1 MHVLAF
7 HRLSLP
13 RSLRT
18 QFFLAIAGL
27 TLLIL
32 SAGGVAVYAL
42 HAFSSSAKSLAQE
55 RLVLMQQA
63 QDLVQQTFLIER
75 ESYLLSNAPS
85 IETMAANYL
94 DIVKQLESV
103 DLLVDQLAKGGD
115 DIAAINLHQASQL
128 FRNTANI
135 VAQLREGQLRAA
147 QMRSSLRHATG
158 NGDDAAPRLA
168 QFSEELRRQSKA
180 MGEAAGLQS
189 NRFTKDYRQAVQDL
203 AQTATQNQR
212 WITVLLAGSLFLAW
226 LISHSFLGKHVLAR
240 LQMVSH
246 GLLQNS
252 IEGERFVLQVKGG
265 DEIGKMARAVEQFQ
279 ADRLQLALTNRELT
293 SERARQDELIHKLE
307 DAQHQLLQSE
317 KMAAIGQ
324 LAAGVAHEINNPVGF
339 VNSNLAT
346 LKRYVND
353 LFILINAYEGRED
366 EMLAATRLSIAD
378 IKKQVDLVFL
388 REDIGDIFKE
398 STDGL
403 QRVIRIVQDLK
414 DFSHVDEAERQWANL
429 EVGLDSTLNV
439 VSNELKYKVNII
451 KDYGA
456 VSDIECLPFQLNQV
470 FLNLLVNAGQAIE
483 GHGTIILRTRQDEKN
498 VWIEIEDS
506 GKGIPVENLDRIFD
520 PFFTTK
526 PIGTGTGLGLSLSY
540 GIVKKHG
547 GRLEVESQVGKGSL
561 FRIVLPR
568 GVGELQLAQSV

>member
-1 MHVLAF
+1 
-7 HRLSLP
+7 
-13 RSLRT
+13 
-18 QFFLAIAGL
+18 
-27 TLLIL
+27 
-32 SAGGVAVYAL
+32 
-42 HAFSSSAKSLAQE
+42 
-55 RLVLMQQA
+55 
-63 QDLVQQTFLIER
+63 
-75 ESYLLSNAPS
+75 
-85 IETMAANYL
+85 
-94 DIVKQLESV
+94 
-103 DLLVDQLAKGGD
+103 
-115 DIAAINLHQASQL
+115 
-128 FRNTANI
+128 
-135 VAQLREGQLRAA
+135 
-147 QMRSSLRHATG
+147 
-158 NGDDAAPRLA
+158 
-168 QFSEELRRQSKA
+168 
-180 MGEAAGLQS
+180 
-189 NRFTKDYRQAVQDL
+189 
-203 AQTATQNQR
+203 
-212 WITVLLAGSLFLAW
+212 
-226 LISHSFLGKHVLAR
+226 
-240 LQMVSH
+240 
-246 GLLQNS
+246 
-252 IEGERFVLQVKGG
+252 
-265 DEIGKMARAVEQFQ
+265 
-279 ADRLQLALTNRELT
+279 
-293 SERARQDELIHKLE
+293 
-307 DAQHQLLQSE
+307 
-317 KMAAIGQ
+317 
-324 LAAGVAHEINNPVGF
+324 VAHEINNPVGF